1 MRIGFVGTGTMG
13 TPIASCLI
21 HAGHVLSVHDRR
33 PDATATLCAQ
43 GAVHADN
50 AFAAARDSD
59 VVFTSLPGP
68 AEFEAA
74 MLEPQTGILAGLQ
87 PGAAHIDLTTNA
99 PKTIARI
106 SEACRSRGVE
116 LIDAPVSG
124 RPPSMTVMVGAS
136 EAGFA
141 KYRPLFE
148 AIAAN
153 VFHVGPGGAGATAK
167 LVTQYLGY
175 TNFIASI
182 EGMLIAAKAGIDL
195 ETLARIVP
203 VSAGQSRTFDNIAR
217 GVFPGTFAAGGT
229 LDIVAKDIELACQL
243 ARDVGAPA
251 ALGALA
257 SDVYK
262 RAQAQGWGQE
272 GFPVVARVLEAM
284 AGIELRAQRREANHE
299 RRPRRHSAADP
310 GNRSVSSTPRRNC
323 SMSGVTTNGWLC
335 WPKTSVTGC
344 RCAATSNTATR
355 RASSPA
361 RPRTSAGSTRA
372 RIP

>member
-1 MRIGFVGTGTMG
+1 MRIGFIGTGTMG
-13 TPIASCLI
+13 TPIAGCLI
-21 HAGHVLSVHDRR
+21 RAGHTLRVYDRR
-33 PDATATLCAQ
+33 PEATASLCAQ
-43 GAVHADN
+43 GAERADR
-50 AFAAARDSD
+50 AFAAACDSD

-68 AEFEAA
+68 AEFDAA

-87 PGAAHIDLTTNA
+87 PGTAHIDLTTNA

-106 SEACRSRGVE
+106 AEACRTRGVE

-124 RPPSMTVMVGAS
+124 RPPSMTAMVGAS
-136 EAGFA
+136 DAAFA
-141 KYRPLFE
+141 QYRPLFE

-153 VFHVGPGGAGATAK
+153 VFHVGPSGAGATAK

-217 GVFPGTFAAGGT
+217 GVFPGTYVAGGT
-229 LDIVAKDIELACQL
+229 LDIVAKDVDLAVQL

-257 SDVYK
+257 SDFYK
-262 RAQAQGWGQE
+262 RAQAAGWGQL

-284 AGIELRAQRREANHE
+284 AGTTLRPAGGHE
-299 RRPRRHSAADP
+299 
-310 GNRSVSSTPRRNC
+310 
-323 SMSGVTTNGWLC
+323 
-335 WPKTSVTGC
+335 
-344 RCAATSNTATR
+344 
-355 RASSPA
+355 
-361 RPRTSAGSTRA
+361 
-372 RIP
+372 